1 MYLRQGFF
9 TQVLTS
15 SLLMTIAVFSF
26 SPSAIGQA
34 NQGAIAGTVADPTG
48 ALVTGAKVIARETS
62 RGTSYQT
69 TSSSAGT
76 YRLPNVNIGTYN
88 VTVSAAGFKTV
99 TLTGVEVQVATTA
112 ALDVKLSAGMI
123 NETVVVTADAPAVES
138 ESSDMGAVVMPKQAV
153 ELPLVLGSA
162 VQAMR
167 SPEAFVFLIPGT
179 VGYGTGNGS
188 GGTFESKISGGQ
200 NYATE
205 VLLDGASMYR
215 SENGSSFDETAPSV
229 EAISEFKVLTSTLP
243 AEFGRTTGGIES
255 FSTKSGTNAY
265 HGVAYDIFRNDDLDA
280 NTWGN
285 DLTIA
290 EDPTAAT
297 RSAFRT
303 PADKQNDYGLTMGG
317 PVRIPHVYN
326 GKDKTFFFFSWEQYR
341 QESGGTNTITVPTA
355 AERTGDFS
363 AVLDT
368 ANVVGTCGGANIY
381 QGEIFNPTSTTT
393 IGGVQ
398 CRTPFPGNMIP
409 STSFSSVGQ
418 NLFSYYPSPTNSALF
433 NNYSFP
439 YSFPIEDTTTTVRID
454 QNISAKS
461 KAYFTYNSRQNAR
474 VSTTPE
480 FAGPAGFGRSQSF
493 TTHYIRGGYDYT
505 INSAMLNHF
514 SAGYNRTNSANIGA
528 GVTLGNGADW
538 DQKLG
543 ISGLTGTM
551 FPAIQFNGSAG
562 EGYSGYGDSVDGDTI
577 DNGYRT
583 NDTLS
588 WVKGK
593 HDFKF
598 GVDWRLQIFDPLNFA
613 NTSGTFNFG
622 RNETSGSVITEG
634 SSGDAFA
641 SMLLGAVDASNAT
654 TYATQPRWV
663 RDYYAVFFQDNFKIA
678 PTFTLSYG
686 LRWDLDEPNREA
698 FGDTSNISLTTPNP
712 GAGGRLGA
720 LVFAGPGAGR
730 NGNTNERW
738 ANIYKK
744 DFGPRFGFAWA
755 PSLWGGKTVFRG
767 GYGILYGAIT
777 YADFGADELTGFQ
790 SNPQFNTPDGFNP
803 AYNLNSGFP
812 AFAAPPNLSP
822 TQLNPTATGGFQ
834 GPTYI
839 NPSYGRPAMI
849 QNWSFEVQKELTTDL
864 ILDVAYVGEHSTHL
878 RSNFDAV
885 NSLTPNYLSLPA
897 NLLNSTFSKQTTIA
911 APYAGFPTNALTAQA
926 LVPFPQYGGFN
937 TDCCLE
943 NLGQSTYNALEA
955 SLQRRFH
962 NGLNLMASYTWS
974 KTLTDADSALPYF
987 ATAAGSQG
995 PQNSFNKNGDKAIS
1009 DQDLPQNFV
1018 LSYVYDLP
1026 FGKNKKF
1033 LSRGGV
1039 VDRVVGGWSVS
1050 GVQRYESG
1058 QPIAFGC
1065 ATGIPAW
1072 AGCIRFNQIPGS
1084 SLASAAYKSSNFN
1097 PVTESMFNP
1106 LDTAPGAV
1114 NPAFDDPNSGAN
1126 LTARGTYAFGNISR
1140 VTGAVRMPIYPSEDF
1155 NILKR
1160 TKITESKDI
1169 LLQASFIDAF
1179 NRHVFNRP
1187 DVQPYDAA
1195 FGFINANNTLLGP
1208 RKIQLMLKFEY

>member
-1 MYLRQGFF
+1 
-9 TQVLTS
+9 
-15 SLLMTIAVFSF
+15 MTISLVASAVFSF
-26 SPSAIGQA
+26 SSLAVGQA
-34 NQGAIAGTVADPTG
+34 NQGAIAGTVTDPTG
-48 ALVTGAKVIARETS
+48 AVVVAAKIVARETS
-62 RGTSYQT
+62 RGTKYET
-69 TSSSAGT
+69 TSSTAGA
-76 YRLPNVNIGTYN
+76 YRMPNVNIGTYD
-88 VTVSAAGFKTV
+88 VTVTSPGFKTA
-99 TLTGVEVQVATTA
+99 TLTGVVVQVATTA
-112 ALDVKLSAGMI
+112 ALDIKLTTGAV
-123 NETVVVTADAPAVES
+123 NESIVVSADAPAVES
-138 ESSDMGAVVMPKQAV
+138 ESSDMGAVVMPKQAI

-229 EAISEFKVLTSTLP
+229 EALSEFKVLTSTLP
-243 AEFGRTTGGIES
+243 AEFGRTTGGIEA
-255 FSTKSGTNAY
+255 FSTKSGTNTY

-290 EDPTAAT
+290 ENDTAAT
-297 RSAFRT
+297 RAAFRT

-317 PVRIPHVYN
+317 PVRIPHLYN

-341 QESGGTNTITVPTA
+341 QTSGGTQTSTVPTA

-363 AVLDT
+363 AVLNT
-368 ANVVGTCGGANIY
+368 ANNLGTNPCDQTAIY
-381 QGEIFNPTSTTT
+381 QGEIFDPTTT
-393 IGGVQ
+393 RTVAGVQ
-398 CRTPFPGNMIP
+398 CRTAFMNEPGSAGNVIP
-409 STSFSSVGQ
+409 TGNFSTVGV
-418 NLFSYYPSPTNSALF
+418 NLIANYPTPTNGALF

-474 VSTTPE
+474 ISTNPE

-505 INSAMLNHF
+505 ISSSMLNHL
-514 SAGYNRTNSANIGA
+514 SLGYNRTNSANIGA
-528 GVTLGNGADW
+528 GVTLGKGTDW
-538 DQKLG
+538 DAQLG
-543 ISGLTGTM
+543 IGGLTGTM

-622 RNETSGSVITEG
+622 RNETAGTIVSDSA
-634 SSGDAFA
+634 SGDAFA
-641 SMLLGAVDASNAT
+641 SMLLGTVDASSAT

-663 RDYYAVFFQDNFKIA
+663 RDYYAVFFQDDFKVA

-712 GAGGRLGA
+712 GAGGLPGA
-720 LVFAGPGAGR
+720 LVFAGKGAGR
-730 NGNTNERW
+730 NGDTNERW

-755 PSLWGGKTVFRG
+755 PAMFNNKMVFRG

-790 SNPQFNTPDGFNP
+790 ANPSFNTPDGFNP

-812 AFAAPPNLSP
+812 AFTPPPNLSP

-839 NPSYGRPAMI
+839 DPAYGRPAMI
-849 QNWSFEVQKELTTDL
+849 QNWSLEVQKELTTDL
-864 ILDVAYVGEHSTHL
+864 ILDIAYVGEHSTHL

-885 NSLTPNYLSLPA
+885 NSLTPQYLGLPA
-897 NLLNSTFSKQTTIA
+897 NLLNSTFGSQTTIA
-911 APYAGFPTNALTAQA
+911 APYAGFPTGALTAQA

-1026 FGKNKKF
+1026 FGKNKRF
-1033 LSRGGV
+1033 VSGGGV
-1039 VDRVVGGWSVS
+1039 TDRIVGGWSVS

-1072 AGCIRFNQIPGS
+1072 AGCIRFDQITGS
-1084 SLASAAYKSSNFN
+1084 QLASSAYKSTNYN
-1097 PVTESMFNP
+1097 PVTDPIFNP
-1106 LDTAPGAV
+1106 LCTPGTV
-1114 NPAFDDPNSGAN
+1114 VPNCAFVDPNSGPA
-1126 LTARGTYAFGNISR
+1126 LAARGTYAFGDISR

-1155 NILKR
+1155 NIIKR
-1160 TKITESKDI
+1160 TKITESKDV

-1195 FGFINANNTLLGP
+1195 FGFITPSNTL
-1208 RKIQLMLKFEY
+1208 